1 MESQTQDRIKTIN
14 MERIVI
20 EGTEDTPG
28 LILDPAK
35 QILSISGRSLPEDV
49 TVFYQPVFE
58 WLEQLKNQLSGD
70 LTVEIKLEY
79 FNTASS
85 KILLDIFMLLE
96 DMCDGEK
103 SRARVNWHYDEN
115 DEDMLEAGE
124 EYKEIVSL
132 DFEMIGY

>member
-1 MESQTQDRIKTIN
+1 MNRIT
-14 MERIVI
+14 I

-28 LILDPAK
+28 IILDSESRL
-35 QILSISGRSLPEDV
+35 ISIYGRSLPEDV

-58 WLEQLKNQLSGD
+58 WLTAVRNTTGSD
-70 LTVEIKLEY
+70 IRMDVKLEY

-85 KILLDIFMLLE
+85 KILLDIFMSLE
-96 DMCDGEK
+96 EMCDGEK
-103 SRARVNWHYDEN
+103 CTAKVRWHYDEN

-124 EYKEIVSL
+124 EYKEIVAI